1 MLLGCIADDLTGATD
16 LALMLSR
23 GGCRTVQTIG
33 TPTGTPPD
41 ADAVVVALKSRTIP
55 PKEAV
60 AQSLEALRWL
70 QAGGA
75 RQFFFKYCSTFDS
88 TPEGNIGPVADAL
101 LDALGLDFT
110 IACPAFPTNKR
121 TVYQGHLFVG
131 PVLLSDSGMRTH
143 PLTPMTNPNLVTVLA
158 EQTPHRVGLVAFPEV
173 DAGPDAL
180 KAALHRLKEAGARYA
195 IVDAVTD
202 KHLLA
207 IGTAVSDVPLVTG
220 GSGVAM
226 GLPGNFRRQGLLPT
240 RVEIAQLPSIQGHA
254 AILSGSCSDA
264 TLAQIEAFRAR
275 HPAYAIDAA
284 EAAAGNDVIRGAL
297 DWALPRLGQG
307 PTLIYASAPATSVAE
322 IQARFGREHAGA
334 SIETALA
341 RIAQELVARGV
352 RRLVVAGGETSGAVV
367 KALGHR
373 TLAIGPEIDP
383 GVPWT
388 LGLEAPQ
395 LLLALKSGNFG
406 GPDFFTKAFEVL
418 Q

>member
-33 TPTGTPPD
+33 TPAGAPPD
-41 ADAVVVALKSRTIP
+41 ADAIVVALKSRTIP
-55 PKEAV
+55 ANEAV
-60 AQSLEALRWL
+60 AQSLEAMRWL
-70 QAGGA
+70 KSAGA

-143 PLTPMTNPNLVTVLA
+143 PLTPMTNPNLVAVLG
-158 EQTPHRVGLVAFPEV
+158 EQTSHRVGLVAFPEV

-180 KAALHRLKEAGARYA
+180 KAVFHRLRGAGTRYA

-202 KHLLA
+202 NHLMT
-207 IGTAVSDVPLVTG
+207 IGAAATDMALVTG

-226 GLPGNFRRQGLLPT
+226 GLPENFRRLGLLPAL
-240 RVEIAQLPSIQGHA
+240 AQSGSLPRIEGHA

-264 TLAQIEAFRAR
+264 TLGQIEAFRAK
-275 HPAYAIDAA
+275 HPTYAVDAA
-284 EAAAGNDVIRGAL
+284 EAAAGKDVIQDAL
-297 DWALPRLGQG
+297 AWAVPKLGRE
-307 PTLIYASAPATSVAE
+307 PVLIYASAPAASVAAV
-322 IQARFGREHAGA
+322 QARFGREHAGTL
-334 SIETALA
+334 IETAMAGIA
-341 RIAQELVARGV
+341 RALVDAGV
-352 RRLVVAGGETSGAVV
+352 RRLGVAGGETSGAVV

-418 Q
+418 R